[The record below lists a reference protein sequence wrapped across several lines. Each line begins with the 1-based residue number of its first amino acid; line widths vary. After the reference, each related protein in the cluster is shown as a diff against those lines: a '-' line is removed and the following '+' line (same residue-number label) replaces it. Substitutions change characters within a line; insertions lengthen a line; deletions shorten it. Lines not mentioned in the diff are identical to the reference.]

1 MDLTESSSSSN
12 NLDKASN
19 SPVIT
24 SRTMARF
31 SNNDLAT
38 TTNAAINVDL
48 LQLINMTESRNFT
61 CQAQNS
67 FGLVLFNLT
76 LIIKGIFYFFDFLIW
91 MIDYLLFYSI
101 IIIIINPCLVPLIH
115 CFCELLVWYWLIEPE
130 FEFSFFFSFM

>member
-24 SRTMARF
+24 SRTMTRKQQD
-31 SNNDLAT
+31 SHNDLAT

-76 LIIKGIFYFFDFLIW
+76 LIIKGIFYFFDFLI
-91 MIDYLLFYSI
+91 
-101 IIIIINPCLVPLIH
+101 
-115 CFCELLVWYWLIEPE
+115 
-130 FEFSFFFSFM
+130 